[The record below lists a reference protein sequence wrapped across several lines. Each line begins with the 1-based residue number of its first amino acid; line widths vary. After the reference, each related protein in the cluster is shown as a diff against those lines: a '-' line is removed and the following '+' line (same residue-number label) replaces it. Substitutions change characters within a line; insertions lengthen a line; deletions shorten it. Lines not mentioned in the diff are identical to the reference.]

1 MINKYIPKTK
11 TTLGQ
16 NVNLDISSYCMKP
29 TNKDN
34 MKGHIGLVFSKSPKD
49 YTFFDPRSAKP
60 TYHVDDNENLT
71 ENSRGMVIQEA
82 DEIKFNGSNV
92 LQYFTPNNVGVL
104 LSITNRSLTSA
115 KEIFNKE
122 IDPNKHN
129 HSLKN
134 VKGNRKETLIKKSI
148 IIYDFIEIIQTC
160 IVFSYTSIE
169 AFVNLSIPD
178 NYIFEQRLDN
188 KGIVEKYD
196 KIAIERWV
204 PLKQKL
210 SKILVDIY
218 DTGDITKKPIWNYF
232 VKLEQ
237 YRHDIIHQK
246 SIDRVEFYK
255 TYFNKDIFKVC
266 SCAEEII
273 DFFYKQHAKKN
284 ASNPLWPWLINKEN
298 HFPTTKYNAG
308 NFEKKG
314 SIYD

>member
-1 MINKYIPKTK
+1 MTKKQANIKTH
-11 TTLGQ
+11 
-16 NVNLDISSYCMKP
+16 N
-29 TNKDN
+29 
-34 MKGHIGLVFSKSPKD
+34 GLVFSTSPID

-60 TYHVDDNENLT
+60 TYHVSDTETLT
-71 ENSRGMVIQEA
+71 TDSKGMVIQ
-82 DEIKFNGSNV
+82 DVDQLKFNGSNT
-92 LQYFTPNNVGVL
+92 LEYFIPNNVGVL
-104 LSITNRSLTSA
+104 LSITNKSLVTA
-115 KEIFNKE
+115 KTIFEKQ

-129 HSLKN
+129 HSLK
-134 VKGNRKETLIKKSI
+134 KAEGDRKNLMIKKSI

-178 NYIFEQRLDN
+178 DYKYEQKLEN
-188 KGIVEKYD
+188 KGILETYD
-196 KIAIERWV
+196 KTAIERWV

-210 SKILVDIY
+210 GKILVDIY
-218 DTGDITKKPIWNYF
+218 DTEDITKKPLWTYF
-232 VKLEQ
+232 QKLEQ

-255 TYFNKDIFKVC
+255 NYFNKDIFKVC
-266 SCAEEII
+266 ACAEEII

-298 HFPTTKYNAG
+298 HFPKTKYNPEH
-308 NFEKKG
+308 FEKMG

>member
-1 MINKYIPKTK
+1 
-11 TTLGQ
+11 
-16 NVNLDISSYCMKP
+16 MKP
-29 TNKDN
+29 TNK
-34 MKGHIGLVFSKSPKD
+34 KFKSGHIGLVFSKSPKD

-60 TYHVDDNENLT
+60 TYHVSDDPNLT
-71 ENSRGMVIQEA
+71 EDSPGMVIQEA
-82 DEIKFNGSNV
+82 DEIKFNGNNV
-92 LQYFTPNNVGVL
+92 LEYFTPNNVGVL
-104 LSITNRSLTSA
+104 LSITNRSLVLA
-115 KEIFNKE
+115 KQIFEKE

-134 VKGNRKETLIKKSI
+134 IKGDRKDALIKKSKI
-148 IIYDFIEIIQTC
+148 TYDFIEIVQTC

-178 NYIFEQRLDN
+178 NYEFEQRIEN
-188 KGIVEKYD
+188 KGITEKYD
-196 KIAIERWV
+196 KTAIERWI
-204 PLKQKL
+204 PLKTKL

-218 DTGDITKKPIWNYF
+218 DTDDITKKPIWNHF

-255 TYFNKDIFKVC
+255 SYFNSDIFKIC

-298 HFPTTKYNAG
+298 HFPTTKYNAAS
-308 NFEKKG
+308 FEKKG